1 MVRRDMYMVFWGETC
16 REDHFE
22 EVVIYGK
29 ILEWILNKMMKW
41 RELDSSG
48 SA

>member
-1 MVRRDMYMVFWGETC
+1 MVFWGKLGGK
-16 REDHFE
+16 DHFV
-22 EVVIYGK
+22 EVGIYGK
-29 ILEWILNKMMKW
+29 ILQWILNKTMKW